1 MGLTRVLYAVSFSL
15 VALIFKFLLGKPTV
29 SFAHP
34 VYMLIPAQILVR
46 GDSRVLGRRDNSQ
59 RLIVQHIL
67 MVECLFL
74 PCDQEADVL
83 SMVEKKTCPISCT
96 LVVV

>member
-1 MGLTRVLYAVSFSL
+1 MIWRNVVH
-15 VALIFKFLLGKPTV
+15 K
-29 SFAHP
+29 
-34 VYMLIPAQILVR
+34 LIPAQILVI

-74 PCDQEADVL
+74 PCDQKADVL
-83 SMVEKKTCPISCT
+83 SMVEKKHVPS
-96 LVVV
+96 LVP